1 MFSYF
6 GLSWVSFFL
15 SNRQDKKEHEKTRGA
30 RRRRMKVSVYSFF
43 FICLVAF
50 GALVAAQ
57 NRPSDLPIP
66 TRPVFAERF
75 FAKLVF
81 RGDTPGVFVRD
92 VNVSIDLSE
101 YPAWKARE
109 NYTIHGT
116 QHSNFLGVG
125 RFVFSLLL
133 GVDFVV
139 RWSWSNLLSL
149 S

>member
-1 MFSYF
+1 MVKHVFLF
-6 GLSWVSFFL
+6 WFLVGFPFFL
-15 SNRQDKKEHEKTRGA
+15 VTARHDKKEHEKTRGA

-43 FICLVAF
+43 FICLVTF

-57 NRPSDLPIP
+57 NRPLDLPIP
-66 TRPVFAERF
+66 TRPVFPERF

-101 YPAWKARE
+101 FPAWKARE

-116 QHSNFLGVG
+116 QHSNFLEVG
-125 RFVFSLLL
+125 RFVFFFSPL
-133 GVDFVV
+133 VV
-139 RWSWSNLLSL
+139 GI
-149 S
+149 